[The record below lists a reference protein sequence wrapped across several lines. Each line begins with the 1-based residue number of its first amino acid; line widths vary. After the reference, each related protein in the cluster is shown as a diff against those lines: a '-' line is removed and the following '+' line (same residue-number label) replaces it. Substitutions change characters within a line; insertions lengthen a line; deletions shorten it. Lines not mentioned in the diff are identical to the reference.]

1 MPFEFERMEIPDV
14 ILVKPKV
21 FGDDRGFFMETFKK
35 SDFVKH
41 GINPDFVQDNH
52 SKSER
57 GVVRGLHYQL
67 NPKAQGKLVRVS
79 RGKLIDVVVD
89 IRKGSPFYGKWL
101 SVELSEE
108 NKHMLWMPPG
118 FAHGVCI
125 LEDDTDL
132 LYKAT
137 GEYSLEHD
145 RGILWNDPEI
155 GVDWPI
161 DNPSLSEKDMKQPLL
176 KDAENNFVYEQK
188 QTMTATW

>member
-1 MPFEFERMEIPDV
+1 MPFEFERMDIPDI

-21 FGDDRGFFMETFKK
+21 FGDDRGFFMETFKR
-35 SDFVKH
+35 SDFDKY
-41 GINPDFVQDNH
+41 GINLDFVQDNH
-52 SKSER
+52 SKSEG

-108 NKHMLWMPPG
+108 NKHMLWVPPG

-161 DNPSLSEKDMKQPLL
+161 DDPSLSEKDMKQPLL